1 MNKDLSTGLILTV
14 VVSVI
19 GIGLLY
25 LGVSG
30 SLPTGFGLFNM
41 DNLGTRAAVFI
52 VLVIIVVVLGFVYF
66 KGQGSSST
74 KES

>member
-1 MNKDLSTGLILTV
+1 MNKDLVTGLILTV
-14 VVSVI
+14 VVAVI

-25 LGVSG
+25 LG
-30 SLPTGFGLFNM
+30 LFNM
-41 DNLGTRAAVFI
+41 DSLGTRAAVFI
-52 VLVIIVVVLGFVYF
+52 ILVIIVVVLGFVYF